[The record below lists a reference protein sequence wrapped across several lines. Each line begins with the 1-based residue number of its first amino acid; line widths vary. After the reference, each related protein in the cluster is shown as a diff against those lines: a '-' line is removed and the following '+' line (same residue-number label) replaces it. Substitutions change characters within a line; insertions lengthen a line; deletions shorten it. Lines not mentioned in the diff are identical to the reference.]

1 MSQNTAARVVSLCR
15 YPVKGFGPEMLDEV
29 TLTPGETIPFDRAW
43 AIENGPGRFDP
54 ENPQTL
60 PKINFLML
68 MRNARLAALGCEFDD
83 ATRTFT
89 LYRDGHQMV
98 KGALETQIGRN
109 LIEQFIAGYMP
120 GDLRGAPHIVH
131 APGHS
136 FSDVADKCLHVVN
149 LASVR
154 ELERNVSKAVDPLR
168 FRANVYVDMGEP
180 WVEFDWVDKSI
191 GLGATRLDVI
201 ARTDR
206 CAATEVD
213 PQTGERDLGIP
224 AALQRVW
231 GHQDF
236 GLYARVVEG
245 GTLCV
250 GDAVAAP

>member
-1 MSQNTAARVVSLCR
+1 MSQDTTARVTSLYR
-15 YPVKGFGPEMLDEV
+15 YPIKGFGPQALDEV
-29 TLTPGETIPFDRAW
+29 TLTPGQTLPFDRAW

-68 MRNARLAALGCEFDD
+68 MRNARLAALDCAFDE
-83 ATRTFT
+83 ATRALT

-98 KGALETQIGRN
+98 TGALETQTGRM

-120 GDLRGAPHIVH
+120 GDLRGAPRIVH
-131 APGHS
+131 AAGHS

-154 ELERNVSKAVDPLR
+154 ELERNVAKPVDPLR

-180 WVEFDWVDKSI
+180 WVEFDWVDRAI
-191 GLGATRLDVI
+191 GLGSTELEVF

-213 PQTGERDLGIP
+213 PNTGARDMGIP
-224 AALQRVW
+224 AALMRVW

-236 GLYARVVEG
+236 GIYARVVEG
-245 GTLCV
+245 GQLRV
-250 GDAVAAP
+250 GDAVTSR